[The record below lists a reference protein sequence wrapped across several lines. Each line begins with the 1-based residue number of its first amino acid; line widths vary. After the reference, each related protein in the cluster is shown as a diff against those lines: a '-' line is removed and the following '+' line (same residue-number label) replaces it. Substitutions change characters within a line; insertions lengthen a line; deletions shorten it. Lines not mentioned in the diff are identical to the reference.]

1 MTNIMQFKNVGYL
14 LVDLTEDQLIPI
26 KREINEIQNNFSKFN
41 VYSNTLA
48 GNLKKQYQ
56 LIKSKEY
63 INNLLMPFIET
74 YENNFNY
81 LKFIDIT
88 TKDLI
93 LALDNVWVNFQKKY
107 EFNPLHNH
115 CGVFSFVIWIDI
127 PYDIKDEMSM
137 DSSKNSNCNI
147 PGHFQFVTI
156 NSLGNLIKESIPVD
170 KTYNGKL
177 CIFPAQMNHCVYPFY
192 TSDKYRITISG
203 NFKLKV
209 D

>member
-1 MTNIMQFKNVGYL
+1 MTNLTQFKNVGYL

-26 KREINEIQNNFSKFN
+26 KQEIKEIQNNFSKFN

-48 GNLKKQYQ
+48 GNLEKQYK
-56 LIKSKEY
+56 LIKCKEY
-63 INNLLMPFIET
+63 LNNLLMPFIVT

-81 LKFIDIT
+81 LKFIDIN
-88 TKDLI
+88 TKNLI
-93 LALDNVWVNFQKKY
+93 LALDNIWVNFQKKY

-127 PYDIKDEMSM
+127 PYDIKDEMII

-156 NSLGNLIKESIPVD
+156 NALGNLIKESIPVD

-192 TSDKYRITISG
+192 TSDKYRISVSG

>member
-1 MTNIMQFKNVGYL
+1 MQFKNVGYL